1 MKNIVIKTAQLNKIY
16 KIMIVI
22 RQFNLVINIIDF
34 FEEEIPLVSY
44 RI

>member
-1 MKNIVIKTAQLNKIY
+1 MKNIVIKTAHLNKIY

>member
-22 RQFNLVINIIDF
+22 RQINLVINIIDF